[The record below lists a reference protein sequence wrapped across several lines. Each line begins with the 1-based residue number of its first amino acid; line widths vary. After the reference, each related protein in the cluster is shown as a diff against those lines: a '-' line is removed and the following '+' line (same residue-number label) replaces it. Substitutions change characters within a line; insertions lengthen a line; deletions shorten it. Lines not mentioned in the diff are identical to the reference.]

1 MVMRNH
7 DLGRGPVAT
16 ADMKAR
22 IAALKSQ
29 GADIIE
35 TLIERHRNALREGY
49 TYEYAGRQ
57 GPEPVRPGGERRQ

>member
-1 MVMRNH
+1 MSRQ

-22 IAALKSQ
+22 IAALRSQ
-29 GADIIE
+29 GADVIE
-35 TLIERHRNALREGY
+35 TLIERHRIALTEGH

-57 GPEPVRPGGERRQ
+57 GPEPLRPAGQRRQ